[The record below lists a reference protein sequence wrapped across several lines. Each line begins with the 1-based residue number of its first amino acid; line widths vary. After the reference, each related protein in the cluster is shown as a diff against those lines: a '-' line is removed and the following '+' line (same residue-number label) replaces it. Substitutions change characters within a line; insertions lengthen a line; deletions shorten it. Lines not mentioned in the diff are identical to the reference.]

1 VGTIVVAL
9 RNGLA
14 LAHAADPEQ
23 IDARVIERAGRGAH
37 LAGERPIQPAI
48 AMSG

>member
-1 VGTIVVAL
+1 L

-23 IDARVIERAGRGAH
+23 IDAGVIERALSAVLTCLVVDRSS
-37 LAGERPIQPAI
+37 RRSQ
-48 AMSG
+48 